1 MKTTK
6 VLTALFAVALLAAP
20 AVADRTPK
28 AARKPTTLAI
38 NPEKSTIEW
47 FGKKVFVDN
56 YSHKGTINLSKGSL
70 IVDGGKLTGGMFEA
84 DMTSIKDTD
93 LTDAKQ
99 NARLVGHLKS
109 DDFFGVEKFPTAT
122 FKITKATPKGGNQ
135 YDLTGDLTLKGKT
148 SSITFPAT
156 VNINGK
162 SATATAKLPVDRS
175 KYDVKF
181 GSKSFFADL
190 VGDKVIADEFDLT
203 VNLVAGK

>member
-1 MKTTK
+1 MKTTS
-6 VLTALFAVALLAAP
+6 LFASLVAVALLTLP
-20 AVADRTPK
+20 AEADRTPN
-28 AARKPTTLAI
+28 AAKKPTTLAI
-38 NPEKSTIEW
+38 NTEKSTIEW

-56 YSHKGTINLSKGSL
+56 YSHKGTINLSKGAL
-70 IVDGGKLTGGMFEA
+70 IVDGGKLTGGMLEA

-93 LTDAKQ
+93 LTDAGK

-109 DDFFGVEKFPTAT
+109 DDFFGVEKYPTAT
-122 FKITKATPKGGNQ
+122 FKITKVTPKGGNQ

-148 SSITFPAT
+148 NPITFPAT
-156 VNINGK
+156 VNVSGN
-162 SATATAKLPVDRS
+162 SATAVAKLPVDRS

-190 VGDKVIADEFDLT
+190 VGDKVIADEFELT